1 MKEKKRSASP
11 QSLLRIE
18 WTTTKPS
25 RALLLSIAVASRVFV
40 ATLFPISARTPRPT
54 ASIRLPEGVLRTLQ
68 SSSLSLVNLPD
79 FGRILPKQRNKCST
93 TCETTAKRYIKMSK
107 KKSSSSFSVR
117 ARSTLRAL
125 LAAALDT
132 LSSSRLVLCRD
143 RDRVFSFSLVYI
155 ARSLSRRCSLL
166 FLSFN
171 VCAEEN
177 FFFSLPFT

>member
-1 MKEKKRSASP
+1 M
-11 QSLLRIE
+11 
-18 WTTTKPS
+18 
-25 RALLLSIAVASRVFV
+25 
-40 ATLFPISARTPRPT
+40 
-54 ASIRLPEGVLRTLQ
+54 
-68 SSSLSLVNLPD
+68 
-79 FGRILPKQRNKCST
+79 
-93 TCETTAKRYIKMSK
+93 
-107 KKSSSSFSVR
+107 R

-125 LAAALDT
+125 LAAAAALDT

-177 FFFSLPFT
+177 FFFSLPFTWTDRVGD